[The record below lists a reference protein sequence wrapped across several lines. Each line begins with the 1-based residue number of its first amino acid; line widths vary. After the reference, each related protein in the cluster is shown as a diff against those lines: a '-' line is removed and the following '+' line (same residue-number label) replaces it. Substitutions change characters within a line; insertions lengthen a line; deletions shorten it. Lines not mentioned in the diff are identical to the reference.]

1 MAALYA
7 FGTLAIAAVF
17 VFEILHRHE
26 IRGGLLFIGL
36 ITGAATYG
44 LATLRS
50 WARGLGVFVAL
61 GMAGLGAV
69 ALLSTLS
76 THRGGKIVPIVLLGA
91 SMLVA
96 FVFSTRVFDNDG

>member
-1 MAALYA
+1 MSALYA
-7 FGTLAIAAVF
+7 LGTLAIAGVF
-17 VFEILHRHE
+17 VFEIFHRHE

-36 ITGAATYG
+36 ITGAASYG

-69 ALLSTLS
+69 ALLSAFS
-76 THRGGKIVPIVLLGA
+76 THHGGKVVPIVLLTA
-91 SMLVA
+91 SGLVA
-96 FVFSTRVFDNDG
+96 FVFATRVFDDDR